1 MSSAQDTK
9 QVLDKIDAIRKQ
21 AGSQFRDQIV
31 TSMYDQAESITDDV
45 VTRSNKRWTFDAS
58 LDYVATH
65 PLLGLPFMLGLLALT
80 FYLTIA
86 GANIPSA
93 FLAGLL
99 MEQGGLAGFFE
110 EFSITIPAFLH
121 YSVYDL
127 LHIATS
133 SWMNANLAS
142 FLIDGIYLTLGWVI
156 SVMLPPMAIFFPIF
170 TLLEDLGYLPRIAF
184 NLDWLFQKSGAHG
197 KQALT
202 MCMGFGC
209 NAAGVTACRIID
221 SPREKL
227 IAILTNNFMIC
238 NGRFPTII
246 AVALFFSV
254 FLGYSDALVSL
265 TAASIVIAIV
275 LLGVVFTFVTSFI
288 LSKTLLKGEASAY
301 TLELP
306 PYRRPAV
313 LRIIYTSLID
323 RTLFILARAC
333 VVAIPA
339 GAAIWIAA
347 NVNIGNE
354 SVATH
359 LINFLQPLGYLMG
372 LDGAILLAYII
383 AIPANEI
390 IVPTIIML
398 YIRHNTMIEFEGD
411 ALHKIFIEQ
420 GHWTLLTAISLL
432 LFCLLHNPCG
442 TTIWTIYKETKSK
455 KWTIFG
461 SLFPVVLGIAVCIIV
476 AATWRLVASAF

>member
-9 QVLDKIDAIRKQ
+9 QILDKVDAIRKNTGQ
-21 AGSQFRDQIV
+21 QFRDQIV
-31 TSMYDQAESITDDV
+31 TTMYDQAEAITNDV
-45 VTRSNKRWTFDAS
+45 VTRSGKRWTFDAT

-65 PLLGLPFMLGLLALT
+65 PILGLPFMLGLLALT

-99 MEQGGLAGFFE
+99 MEQGGLVGFFE
-110 EFSITIPAFLH
+110 EFGIAIPAYLH

-127 LHIATS
+127 LHLATA
-133 SWMNANLAS
+133 SWMPASLAS
-142 FLIDGIYLTLGWVI
+142 FFIDGIYLCLGWVI

-238 NGRFPTII
+238 NGRFPTVI
-246 AVALFFSV
+246 AVALFFSY
-254 FLGYSDALVSL
+254 FLGYSDALVSF
-265 TAASIVIAIV
+265 TAASIVIGIV
-275 LLGVVFTFVTSFI
+275 LLGVVFTFVTSLI
-288 LSKTLLKGEASAY
+288 LSRTFLKGEASAY

-313 LRIIYTSLID
+313 MRIIYTSLID
-323 RTLFILARAC
+323 RTMFILARAC

-339 GAAIWIAA
+339 GAAIWICA
-347 NVNIGNE
+347 NVNIGDA
-354 SVATH
+354 SIATH
-359 LINFLQPLGYLMG
+359 IENFLQPLGYLMG

-390 IVPTIIML
+390 VVPTIIML

-411 ALHKIFIEQ
+411 MLRKTFLDN
-420 GHWTLLTAISLL
+420 GWSLLTAVSLL

-442 TTIWTIYKETKSK
+442 TTIWTIYKETRSK

-461 SLFPVVLGIAVCIIV
+461 SIFPVVLGIVVCIIV
-476 AATWRLVASAF
+476 AGVWRLIAN